1 MMVRFDR
8 DNIKQKY
15 LQPKRE
21 NGKLHKTDGKYA
33 YPAEPQ
39 DVVIVTK

>member
-1 MMVRFDR
+1 MLRFDS
-8 DNIKQKY
+8 DNIKQIY
-15 LQPKRE
+15 LLPTRE
-21 NGKLHKTDGKYA
+21 NGRLYNTDGKYA